1 MVDAMEHRTTD
12 TEMSDVTATPPP
24 PRVPDDNNNNIRELL
39 TLARQLTNQGKPS
52 QALQA
57 VISQLLQLYIYFNFF
72 NSMIKKTSDFF
83 DLLLFSS
90 EGIII
95 FFFLLYL
102 DVFFFD

>member
-24 PRVPDDNNNNIRELL
+24 PRVPDDNNNNVRELL

-57 VISQLLQLYIYFNFF
+57 VINQLLQFFFYIY
-72 NSMIKKTSDFF
+72 IY
-83 DLLLFSS
+83 
-90 EGIII
+90 IYI
-95 FFFLLYL
+95 F
-102 DVFFFD
+102 

>member
-24 PRVPDDNNNNIRELL
+24 PPRVPDDNSNVRELL

-57 VISQLLQLYIYFNFF
+57 VLG
-72 NSMIKKTSDFF
+72 
-83 DLLLFSS
+83 S
-90 EGIII
+90 EAIVCG
-95 FFFLLYL
+95 
-102 DVFFFD
+102 